1 MTRPTGVTILAI
13 LAAIAGVFGLL
24 GGLTLVGVGG
34 MAGGVIGGAAGAA
47 IGGLAVI
54 GGLIV
59 IVLAVLELALAYG
72 FWTLR
77 PWAWQLG
84 VILAAIQIVVAV
96 LGVLGIVFRQDL
108 GGAVISIA
116 ISGVILYYLNQAEI
130 RRVFNAPEKGFP
142 GFPDGLPGMK

>member
-13 LAAIAGVFGLL
+13 LAAIGGVLGLL
-24 GGLTLVGVGG
+24 GGLTVIGVGG
-34 MAGGVIGGAAGAA
+34 MAGGLIGGAAGAA

-54 GGLIV
+54 SGLIV

>member
-13 LAAIAGVFGLL
+13 LAAIGGVFGLL
-24 GGLTLVGVGG
+24 GGLTLIGVGG

>member
-1 MTRPTGVTILAI
+1 MSRPTGVTILAI
-13 LAAIAGVFGLL
+13 LAAIGGVLGLL
-24 GGLTLVGVGG
+24 GGLAIIGIGG
-34 MAGGVIGGAAGAA
+34 LAGGFIGGAAGAA

-59 IVLAVLELALAYG
+59 LVLAVLELVLAYG
-72 FWTLR
+72 FWNLR

-84 VILAAIQIVVAV
+84 VILAAVQIVIAI
-96 LGVLGIVFRQDL
+96 LGVLRIVFYQDI
-108 GGAVISIA
+108 GGAIISIA

-130 RRVFNAPEKGFP
+130 RRAFNAPEKGFP